1 MTEAVEEG
9 YHLGIISRPYS
20 TFPYSVWP
28 GNEARLG
35 FAPCTRIMIS
45 MNTLQDVHLLY
56 KNIAVYILH
65 ATYWPYCMD
74 S

>member
-20 TFPYSVWP
+20 TFPYSVQP
-28 GNEARLG
+28 GNKARLG

-45 MNTLQDVHLLY
+45 MNTLHDVDF
-56 KNIAVYILH
+56 AV
-65 ATYWPYCMD
+65 
-74 S
+74 